1 MTSPDAS
8 PANMDSPPSAPAGE
22 PLRSV
27 HTASFAVLLE
37 QLGISLLVSTYQ
49 AGKVVVLRSEH
60 GVLNTHF
67 CGFNKPMG
75 MALSEDRLAVAT
87 ALEIWEYHNLPAVA
101 QQLEPVGRHDAC
113 FLPRRAH
120 VTGNVQTHELA
131 WADEELWFVNTR
143 FSCLCTLDDRHNFV
157 PRWKPE
163 FISQI
168 APEDRCHLNGLG
180 LYEGQPRFVT
190 ALGTT
195 DTAAGWRDHK
205 RDGGVLIDIATN
217 EVLLS
222 GLSMPHSPRWYDG
235 RLWVLNSGEGQIGYV
250 SFNRTPQARAFPASE
265 SESRDRNTRACGVRL
280 NNSYVPL
287 AALPGFTR
295 GLDFCGRYAFVG
307 LSQVRESAVFSGI
320 QIAERPQAE
329 RFCGVWVIDIVTGEI
344 VAWVKFEDA
353 LQEIF
358 AVCVV
363 PNRRWPE
370 ITNSNIGL
378 ISNSFVLPEEVL
390 DVVPSEL
397 LKRVAPWHLGPA
409 EPQPK

>member
-8 PANMDSPPSAPAGE
+8 PANTDSPPSAPADE

-75 MALSEDRLAVAT
+75 MALSGDRLAVAT

-143 FSCLCTLDDRHNFV
+143 FSCLCTLDERHNFV

-195 DTAAGWRDHK
+195 DTAAGWREHK

-235 RLWVLNSGEGQIGYV
+235 RLWVLNSGEGEIG
-250 SFNRTPQARAFPASE
+250 STSLITP
-265 SESRDRNTRACGVRL
+265 TR
-280 NNSYVPL
+280 
-287 AALPGFTR
+287 
-295 GLDFCGRYAFVG
+295 
-307 LSQVRESAVFSGI
+307 
-320 QIAERPQAE
+320 
-329 RFCGVWVIDIVTGEI
+329 
-344 VAWVKFEDA
+344 EDA
-353 LQEIF
+353 THPTELVSVDQGFCTTSEKESNR
-358 AVCVV
+358 VV
-363 PNRRWPE
+363 QKPE
-370 ITNSNIGL
+370 NHRDKLIGL
-378 ISNSFVLPEEVL
+378 YTII
-390 DVVPSEL
+390 
-397 LKRVAPWHLGPA
+397 RT
-409 EPQPK
+409 